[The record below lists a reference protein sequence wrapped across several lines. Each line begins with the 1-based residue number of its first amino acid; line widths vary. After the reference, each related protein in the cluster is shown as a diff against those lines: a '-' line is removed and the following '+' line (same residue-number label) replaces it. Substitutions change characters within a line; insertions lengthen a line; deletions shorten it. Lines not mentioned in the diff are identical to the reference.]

1 MTQVVV
7 LYRVRFKLAN
17 SIRTIERLSPQGHLL
32 RPSSSGWRWFPDP
45 GNQSLAEELHKLN
58 VGLAAGS
65 VELVENAGKLSGA
78 LQRMKLLLQTLKSN
92 KVAIT

>member
-1 MTQVVV
+1 MKQVDV

-17 SIRTIERLSPQGHLL
+17 TKMTIERLSPQGHLL
-32 RPSSSGWRWFPDP
+32 RPSSPWWKRFPYL

-65 VELVENAGKLSGA
+65 VELVEHAGKLSRSF
-78 LQRMKLLLQTLKSN
+78 QRMKLF
-92 KVAIT
+92 